1 LSQKDF
7 ANIHQTEVNEMKT
20 WTKTFLLPLIPALLV
35 STAAL
40 AQEWAPGKQV
50 TIVAAAGAGGGL
62 DMVARTMAKVFDAK
76 KIVGQPITVENKPG
90 GGQVT
95 GTVEFATK
103 EARNDHKLLIVS
115 TPFILNHIKRDGN
128 SPIGPDQIHP
138 LALLQVDYGVIAV
151 RADSKFKTLKELVDS
166 VKSNPANVQFV
177 GGGAPGTW
185 DHLNTILVVR
195 KAGVDTKAFKY
206 NSYNNGGEALT
217 ALLGGHGEAMTSD
230 VSSIKQYV
238 QAGKVRVLGVSSPM
252 RLTDDEVMKA
262 VPTYMEQGFDVT
274 TANWRGVFMGKDVP
288 AAAKAYWGKKVA
300 EMAATPEWKEELK
313 KQGVLYEFK
322 DAKGFYSHLKDEL
335 TSYTDIY
342 KDLGMAK

>member
-1 LSQKDF
+1 
-7 ANIHQTEVNEMKT
+7 MKT
-20 WTKTFLLPLIPALLV
+20 WTRRYLISIIPALFV
-35 STAAL
+35 STGAY
-40 AQEWAPGKQV
+40 AQDWAPNKQV
-50 TIVAAAGAGGGL
+50 TIVAPAGAGGGL

-76 KIVGQPITVENKPG
+76 KIVTQPITVENKPG

-103 EARNDHKLLIVS
+103 EARNDHKLMIAS

-128 SPIGPDQIHP
+128 SPIGPDQIYP
-138 LALLQVDYGVIAV
+138 LAMLQVDYGVIAV
-151 RADSKFKTLKELVDS
+151 RADSKFKTLKELVDA
-166 VKSNPANVQFV
+166 VKANPASVQFV

-230 VSSIKQYV
+230 VSSIKQYL
-238 QAGKVRVLGVSSPM
+238 QAGKVRVLGVSSVA
-252 RLTDDEVMKA
+252 RLTEDDVMKT
-262 VPTYMEQGFDVT
+262 VPTYKEQGFDVT
-274 TANWRGVFMGKDVP
+274 TANWRGVFVGKDAP
-288 AAAKAYWGKKVA
+288 PAAKAYWSKKMA
-300 EMAATPEWKEELK
+300 ELVATPEWKEELK
-313 KQGVLYEFK
+313 KQGVLNEFK
-322 DAKGFYSHLKDEL
+322 DSKGFYAHLKEEL
-335 TSYTDIY
+335 SDYTDIY